1 MDFVKVE
8 FLVGDDRTKDMAIA
22 LLEQQGF
29 DGFEERGTSLLAYIP
44 ANIYSYDAVEA
55 AALQLQIDYAI
66 ESVPEQN
73 WNAVWE
79 ANFDPVIVED
89 FCTIYAHF
97 HQMDIYTPYSI
108 KITPKMSFGTGHHA
122 TTQSMIQLM
131 RDIYFKGKS
140 VLDFGTGTG
149 VLAILAAKMGAAI
162 VLGIDN
168 DPWSVENA
176 IENAHSNDVDVV
188 EIQLGSVS
196 NLPGKDYDIV
206 LANINR
212 NVLLDNMSSMCASI
226 NIGGFLVMSGIL
238 EEDESFLSSAAM
250 ALGLIPVRSIYQ
262 SGWMAMVLVT
272 KK

>member
-8 FLVGDDRTKDMAIA
+8 FLEVDDKTKEMAIA
-22 LLEQQGF
+22 LLGQLGF
-29 DGFEERGTSLLAYIP
+29 EGFEERGNSLLAYIP
-44 ANIYSYDAVEA
+44 ANIYSYDALETLVT
-55 AALQLQIDYAI
+55 QLQVGYVI

-79 ANFDPVIVED
+79 ANFDPVIVD
-89 FCTIYAHF
+89 GFCTIYAHF
-97 HQMDIYTPYSI
+97 HQIEIITPYSI
-108 KITPKMSFGTGHHA
+108 NITPKMSFGTGHHA
-122 TTQSMIQLM
+122 TTQLMIQLM
-131 RDIYFKGKS
+131 RDIDFKGKS

-149 VLAILAAKMGAAI
+149 VLAILAGKMGAET

-176 IENAHSNDVDVV
+176 IENARNNDVETVK
-188 EIQLGSVS
+188 IQLGSIS
-196 NLPGKDYDIV
+196 NLPKKDYDII

-226 NIGGFLVMSGIL
+226 EAGGFLVMSGIL
-238 EEDESFLSSAAM
+238 KEDESFLSSAAM

-262 SGWMAMVLVT
+262 SGWTAMVLVT

>member
-1 MDFVKVE
+1 
-8 FLVGDDRTKDMAIA
+8 
-22 LLEQQGF
+22 
-29 DGFEERGTSLLAYIP
+29 
-44 ANIYSYDAVEA
+44 
-55 AALQLQIDYAI
+55 
-66 ESVPEQN
+66 
-73 WNAVWE
+73 
-79 ANFDPVIVED
+79 
-89 FCTIYAHF
+89 
-97 HQMDIYTPYSI
+97 
-108 KITPKMSFGTGHHA
+108 
-122 TTQSMIQLM
+122 MIQLM